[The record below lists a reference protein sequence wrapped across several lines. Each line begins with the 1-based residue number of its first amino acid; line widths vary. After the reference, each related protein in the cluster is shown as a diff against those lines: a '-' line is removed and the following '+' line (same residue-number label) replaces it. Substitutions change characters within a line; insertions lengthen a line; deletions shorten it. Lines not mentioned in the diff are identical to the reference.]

1 MIFYRVAIRN
11 KNYQS
16 YMEVSKMLCKHI
28 QQQGAPEVEID
39 TFSGDPYFMELFK
52 EIIEKKIEDT
62 RRRLTIL
69 IKYSDEEVKVLAK
82 HCIQQPPSEEY
93 AMQLNY

>member
-1 MIFYRVAIRN
+1 
-11 KNYQS
+11 
-16 YMEVSKMLCKHI
+16 MLCKLI

-39 TFSGDPYFMELFK
+39 TFSRDPLEYHYFMELFK
-52 EIIEKKIEDT
+52 EIVEKKIEDP
-62 RRRLTIL
+62 RGRLTIL

-93 AMQLNY
+93 EMQLNY